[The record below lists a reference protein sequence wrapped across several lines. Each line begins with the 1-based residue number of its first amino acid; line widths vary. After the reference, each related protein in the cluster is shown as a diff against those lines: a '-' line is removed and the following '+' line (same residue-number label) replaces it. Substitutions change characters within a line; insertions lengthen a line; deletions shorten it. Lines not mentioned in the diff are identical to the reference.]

1 MSSARHKSA
10 LAKAN
15 KEIEFLRQR
24 VQLLESQYA
33 VVKQLGMFAAQKCED
48 LCGEWSGRLVKGVC
62 APCRDLHKLP

>member
-33 VVKQLGMFAAQKCED
+33 VVKQLGMFAAQKCEEM
-48 LCGEWSGRLVKGVC
+48 LRQQKGEEK
-62 APCRDLHKLP
+62 